1 MELDYKIIGKRIR
14 EVRKSKNLTQEKLSE
29 LAGIEPSNMSHIER
43 AATKVSLPTLIKIC
57 NALGVT
63 LDEVVYTNLV
73 KSSHVSN
80 KLLDELLED
89 CTADELNAIAEV
101 VKTVKKVLRNKK

>member
-1 MELDYKIIGKRIR
+1 MELDYKIIGNRIKAF
-14 EVRKSKNLTQEKLSE
+14 RKAKKWTQEYLAELS
-29 LAGIEPSNMSHIER
+29 GVDPSYISHIER
-43 AATKVSLPTLIKIC
+43 AATKASLATIVSIVNC
-57 NALGVT
+57 LGVT

-80 KLLDELLED
+80 KLIDELLED

>member
-1 MELDYKIIGKRIR
+1 MKITLVKSLIGVKPNQKATALSLGLKRPGNSI
-14 EVRKSKNLTQEKLSE
+14 T
-29 LAGIEPSNMSHIER
+29 LA
-43 AATKVSLPTLIKIC
+43 
-57 NALGVT
+57 
-63 LDEVVYTNLV
+63 EVVYTNLV

-80 KLLDELLED
+80 KLIDELLED